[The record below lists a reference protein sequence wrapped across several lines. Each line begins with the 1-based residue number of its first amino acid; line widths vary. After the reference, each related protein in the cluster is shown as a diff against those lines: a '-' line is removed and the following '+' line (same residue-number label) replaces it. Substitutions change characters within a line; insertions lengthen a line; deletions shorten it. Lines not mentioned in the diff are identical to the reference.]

1 MEIKKENPI
10 IFNFCVILA
19 LMDCVCSRRL
29 VDNYGCGER
38 PGDWRLLGADRPLI
52 VVFVAVLIPMAL
64 VGNMRRKLAGNAPNN
79 SA

>member
-1 MEIKKENPI
+1 M
-10 IFNFCVILA
+10 
-19 LMDCVCSRRL
+19 
-29 VDNYGCGER
+29 DNYGCGER